1 LLFRCSA
8 LRTAPK
14 TNEGQHMANP
24 QDASLLEALQQGDER
39 AFAELVRA
47 NTGRMLAVA
56 RRILKSDEEA
66 HDAMQEAFLQAF
78 RALDRFQGDALLST
92 WLHRITVNACLMRLR
107 HRKRHPEQAIEEL
120 LPAFDETGHRIE
132 SGVEWTD
139 DVVGRMETAQ
149 LQKVVR
155 EAIDRLPENYRT
167 VLVLRDIEGLS
178 TEESA
183 QALGVRPEAA
193 KMRLHRARQ
202 ALRTLLEPHFAEENA

>member
-1 LLFRCSA
+1 MDIERD
-8 LRTAPK
+8 TA
-14 TNEGQHMANP
+14 
-24 QDASLLEALQQGDER
+24 LLERLRRGDES

-47 NTGRMLAVA
+47 NGGRMLAVA
-56 RRILKSDEEA
+56 RRILKCDDEA
-66 HDAMQEAFLQAF
+66 HDATQEAFLQAF
-78 RALDRFQGDALLST
+78 RAIDRFQGEALLST

-107 HRKRHPEQAIEEL
+107 HRKRHPEQAIDEL
-120 LPAFDETGHRIE
+120 LPTFDETGHRADD
-132 SGVEWTD
+132 GAAWTD
-139 DVVGRMETAQ
+139 DVAERMESAQ

-183 QALGVRPEAA
+183 QALGIRPEAA

-202 ALRTLLEPHFAEENA
+202 ALRTLLAPHFAEEKAR